1 MLDRL
6 PRTLL
11 GAAIGLVGLI
21 AMLRLIAAGFPGNL
35 IFAWIVVVIVMA
47 PWVVYAARRARR
59 STIGPRS
66 ALAAAV
72 LTVAGL
78 LLVWW
83 GTVGPVLGLACSFA
97 GFMIIWRHDRPPGRD
112 VRRRLFRIEDDQ
124 DPAAGDAIDESGGDE
139 R

>member
-6 PRTLL
+6 PQTLL

-21 AMLRLIAAGFPGNL
+21 AMLRLVTAGFPGSM
-35 IFAWIVVVIVMA
+35 IFAAVVVVIVMA
-47 PWVVYAARRARR
+47 PWVLYAARGARR
-59 STIGPRS
+59 SAIGRLWS
-66 ALAAAV
+66 LVAAL

-97 GFMIIWRHDRPPGRD
+97 GFVIIWRHDRRPPRD
-112 VRRRLFRIEDDQ
+112 VRRRLFRIEDSQ
-124 DPAAGDAIDESGGDE
+124 DPPAA
-139 R
+139 